1 MNDQPVGVGN
11 DRTQQ
16 SLQEAINQRL
26 VESGER
32 ERLKQLLRER
42 LIECGWRDELKERC
56 KRVVKERGFENVTA
70 DGLAKEIAPHVDAW
84 DEAADTLAVP
94 AGVATTAL
102 AAVDRWLAGGGLLE
116 AARA

>member
-42 LIECGWRDELKERC
+42 GWRDELKERC

-70 DGLAKEIAPHVDAW
+70 DELAKEIAPLGRATVPDAVKA
-84 DEAADTLAVP
+84 E
-94 AGVATTAL
+94 
-102 AAVDRWLAGGGLLE
+102 LLKNI
-116 AARA
+116 RTFLK